1 MMMKNGKYMSKKQ
14 HRKYMKHEKGES
26 KRKQKMEY
34 GNAKMGYGKRKAC

>member
-14 HRKYMKHEKGES
+14 MMKHEKGES